1 MKNTVIEGIRKHG
14 LARNFYLELK
24 ARIAAGG
31 GLTAREWDWYKA
43 RQKEWEP
50 DEVNPPVRSPQ
61 DTAP

>member
-43 RQKEWEP
+43 RQKEWE
-50 DEVNPPVRSPQ
+50 RQ
-61 DTAP
+61 DSDTSHHRPEGE